1 MLGLLS
7 HITAITV
14 TKGVGFNS
22 LTYPSTHNPPVHQN
36 HPVNKHLHPCIHHD
50 FHKPALSAP
59 VTSGQIVSALSM
71 PSAKQLLAA
80 FELFLQSLLG
90 NGVTIHSMVR
100 PTSCHSPPTH
110 LPPYA
115 TKEVPPASSKKVT
128 ALCGVALMLCMTEF
142 TLVVSQ
148 RLQTGQ

>member
-7 HITAITV
+7 HITALHV
-14 TKGVGFNS
+14 RHHGYQGVGFNS

-36 HPVNKHLHPCIHHD
+36 HPVNKHLHPCIHHE
-50 FHKPALSAP
+50 FHKPASPLLWPLAKSSQPSPCHRLS
-59 VTSGQIVSALSM
+59 SSWLC
-71 PSAKQLLAA
+71 L
-80 FELFLQSLLG
+80 SLLG

-142 TLVVSQ
+142 TVLHS
-148 RLQTGQ
+148 